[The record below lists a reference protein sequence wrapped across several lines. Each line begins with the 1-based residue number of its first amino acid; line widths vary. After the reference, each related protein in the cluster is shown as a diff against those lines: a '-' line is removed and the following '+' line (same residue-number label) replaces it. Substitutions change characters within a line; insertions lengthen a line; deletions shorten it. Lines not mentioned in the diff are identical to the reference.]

1 MYCEKCGTMLE
12 LSDEFCGCCGTN
24 LKKQKDDY
32 LKIIVMQLQKG
43 ENRFFDDFYHMTQKY
58 VRYVAVQV
66 CGNDKE
72 RIEDVVQE
80 VYVTIFKKIHTLQEP
95 AAAWGWMKM
104 ITRNTALNIIE
115 KESRYKLLNEEE
127 EYILDNVEESNVL
140 YLPEDLVSRKE
151 TSKLLTQMIG
161 ELPVLQK
168 MIFLEY
174 YYNDKKI
181 AEISRDYEISEGTI
195 KSYLSRGR
203 KILASKVTAYQQKTG
218 VRLCSVSAAPIFL
231 LFFKEGIQKTAV
243 TAQIPSAVT
252 KAIGTAG
259 ISKTVAAGAKAAG
272 NAANHT
278 SKSAVKTFVTNAAA
292 KRAVAGIAA
301 VTVAGTGAVQ
311 YAKNHTSDKR
321 MITALVEEFEDACQ
335 DLDDLEAKKCLS
347 NDSQNALKY
356 IDLMKEYANT
366 WDGVRSIS
374 EKKQFDLQVKD
385 VQVFEEEARAFC
397 VYISEEG
404 DGKKKIEEGYLGFV
418 YENDSWKIDLC
429 RSTKKMFQS
438 GEQTKNVRFP
448 ELIKNEMAYNDE
460 LEIEKK

>member
-12 LSDEFCGCCGTN
+12 LSNEFCGCCGIN

-32 LKIIVMQLQKG
+32 LKMIVVQLQKG
-43 ENRFFDDFYHMTQKY
+43 DSSFFDDFYYITQKY
-58 VRYVAVQV
+58 VRYVAAQV

-72 RIEDVVQE
+72 WTEDVVQE
-80 VYVTIFKKIHTLQEP
+80 VYVSIFKKIHTLHEP
-95 AAAWGWMKM
+95 VAVWGWIKT

-115 KESRYKLLNEEE
+115 KESRYELLNEEE
-127 EYILDNVEESNVL
+127 EYILENIEESNVL

-161 ELPVLQK
+161 ELPALQK

-203 KILASKVTAYQQKTG
+203 KLLASKVTVYQQKTG

-243 TAQIPSAVT
+243 TTQIPSAVT

-259 ISKTVAAGAKAAG
+259 ISHTVVAGAKATK
-272 NAANHT
+272 NAA
-278 SKSAVKTFVTNAAA
+278 KTFVTNVAAR
-292 KRAVAGIAA
+292 RAVAGIAA
-301 VTVAGTGAVQ
+301 VTVAGTGVVQ
-311 YAKNHTSDKR
+311 YAKKHTSDKR

-335 DLDDLEAKKCLS
+335 DLDDLEAKMCLS

-356 IDLMKEYANT
+356 TNLMKEYADT

-374 EKKQFDLQVKD
+374 EKTQFDLQVKD

-404 DGKKKIEEGYLGFV
+404 DGKERIEEGYLGFV
-418 YENDSWKIDLC
+418 YENDNWKIDLC

-460 LEIEKK
+460 LEIEKN